1 MNASALRALL
11 TAVAEGQRSPDDAL
25 ATLTDPASGYV
36 DLGFAKVDVDR
47 ARRRGIPE
55 VIYAPGKTAEHIA
68 RIAATLHGEGQRVLA
83 TRIEPE
89 IAAAVRDALPGLP
102 LVHDA
107 EARCIYLDA
116 DEDPEDHGRGTIL
129 VVAAGT
135 SDRPVAAEAALVA
148 RLCGNRVETL
158 HDVGVAGLHR
168 LLAHLDTLRAANV
181 VIVVAGMEG
190 ALPSVVAGLVDRPV
204 VGVPTSVGYGA
215 NFGGISALLGMLNG
229 CAAGLT
235 VVNID
240 NGFGAAYA
248 ATLMN
253 RR

>member
-11 TAVAEGQRSPDDAL
+11 AAVAEGQRTPDDAL

-89 IAAAVRDALPGLP
+89 IAAAVRAALPGLP

-107 EARCIYLDA
+107 EARCLYLDT
-116 DEDPEDHGRGTIL
+116 DPPPDHGRGTIL

-168 LLAHLDTLRAANV
+168 LLAHLDTLRRANV